1 MKKVHKYEKTKFKPP
16 RAVRIFIYIIAFCLL
31 LFLLLEIGV
40 FSLHYKKPYK
50 PDYEKIDLS
59 SIIYKETLSDHDYDT
74 LLLQTGLTRAGV
86 DAVISANRQSD
97 FFKIQDDYFENYS
110 VKKIQFSP
118 ITCCHEVE
126 KHITTVPLEDGD
138 IIITPTS
145 HFSFFEMGHS
155 ALVVDSFEGTIMNAT
170 GYDNISCFEDVGE
183 ATNRPIFMVL
193 RLKSDKE
200 TREQIAKNAKEK
212 LIDLKYS
219 ISIGII
225 GNKYVENPV
234 RTNCSH
240 LIWHAFKSFG
250 YDIDSNGGGVV
261 LPMDFLNSEN
271 LEILQVYG
279 YDAAKLKK
287 QSN

>member
-1 MKKVHKYEKTKFKPP
+1 MQRYVRTKSKIPY
-16 RAVRIFIYIIAFCLL
+16 AVRIFIYIIAACML

-40 FSLHYKKPYK
+40 LSLHYKEPYK
-50 PDYEKIDLS
+50 PDYKKEDLS
-59 SIIYKETLSDHDYDT
+59 SIIYKDKLSDKDYDT
-74 LLLQTGLTRAGV
+74 LLLQTGVTKAGV
-86 DAVISANRQSD
+86 DAIISANGRSDLLKIQED
-97 FFKIQDDYFENYS
+97 FFAHYP

-170 GYDNISCFEDVGE
+170 GYDNISCFEDIGE

-193 RLKSDKE
+193 RLKADKE
-200 TREQIAKNAKEK
+200 TRAKIAKNAKEK
-212 LIDLKYS
+212 LLDLKYS
-219 ISIGII
+219 ISIGVI
-225 GNKYVENPV
+225 GKKYVENPM

-240 LIWHAFKSFG
+240 LIWHTFKTFG
-250 YDIDSNGGGVV
+250 FDIDSNGGGVV
-261 LPMDFLNSEN
+261 LPMDFFESEN

-279 YDAAKLKK
+279 YDAAKMKK
-287 QSN
+287 QSSF